1 MIQVKNLSISFGQ
14 RVLFSSVSFT
24 IGNGLFQLKGDSGK
38 GKTTLRNILRKQQ
51 AQDFGEVL
59 YSERDPIFSYCGPKS
74 TLLSDY
80 SLEKN
85 LKILKKPYNEKRFSE
100 LKKGLRF
107 HYLDKPLLQLS
118 GGERR
123 KAELLL
129 CLSYEADYYFLD
141 EPFASLDIKSKEY
154 LTKFLNE
161 FAEDHSIILISH
173 DVNPDLIL
181 SGSIDLN
188 NVEKEKKE
196 QTKTICRRKGTFRLL
211 PAFLSDR
218 KNNRLSNFICMLLGL
233 LSFVAFAFGVAFT
246 QTKTDSQE
254 ARIAR
259 KADPFSAHYLN
270 PNHVDSL
277 PSEQEFYS
285 VIYNQGRTKLTLG
298 RINGGGRLSLFG
310 CLNEG
315 EAFCFYSQGEEN
327 PMISQEQTLSAYGKS
342 YSVKV
347 MQRENLSS
355 LSLPDSL
362 ERRELQDGKKEGQY
376 LFCSKSFVEQVI
388 VHLGEE
394 IEFSSDSISL
404 YPLSSVGYNTYSD
417 LLTRTDKEKTTCI
430 IEDTEEPLLAVPGK
444 RKGDQVSLSDKS
456 KCYVTAECNDGR
468 VHLSTTRYKLF
479 SRIHDAYQEGDI
491 SLLIQDK
498 DFASLAKY
506 SKELKGEDLIFN
518 ANFDFYPI
526 LCYIISG
533 SFILGELIYC
543 QVSYSGRKRWC
554 GSLSHLYQ
562 NHNFSSLSMRLGIL
576 FSKVV
581 NFLPN
586 LILSFILYFVLC
598 LPVANY
604 KGRIMV
610 YSYRQPGFYYYSKEP
625 RNNYYDSLTH
635 PVSFETYLPYIFFL
649 FILFALLLLIQWLF
663 LAVPAKEKA
672 KKK

>member
-1 MIQVKNLSISFGQ
+1 MIKAENLSISFGS

-24 IGNGLFQLKGDSGK
+24 IGKGIFQFHGDSGK

-51 AQDFGEVL
+51 IPDSGKVS
-59 YSERDPIFSYCGPKS
+59 YSEDNPLFSYCGPKS
-74 TLLSDY
+74 TLLSEY

-85 LKILKKPYNEKRFSE
+85 RKILKKPIDQNRFE
-100 LKKGLRF
+100 EIRKGLGF
-107 HYLDKPLLQLS
+107 HYLEKNLLQLS

-129 CLSYEADYYFLD
+129 CLSYDADYYFLD
-141 EPFASLDIKSKEY
+141 EPFASLDKESKDF
-154 LTKFLNE
+154 LTGFLNE
-161 FAEDHSIILISH
+161 FGKEHSIILISH
-173 DVNPDLIL
+173 EVNPNLVL
-181 SGSIDLN
+181 SGSLDLN
-188 NVEKEKKE
+188 HTEQIKQTKEKTVL
-196 QTKTICRRKGTFRLL
+196 QRKGTLHLL

-218 KNNRLSNFICMLLGL
+218 KNNHLSNFICMLLGL
-233 LSFVAFAFGVAFT
+233 LSFIAFAFGVAFT

-270 PNHVDSL
+270 PNKVVCL

-285 VIYNQGRTKLTLG
+285 VIYNQGRTKLTLS
-298 RINGGGRLSLFG
+298 RTNGGGRISFFG

-315 EAFCFYSQGEEN
+315 EAFCFYSQGEEK

-347 MQRENLSS
+347 IQREYLSF

-362 ERRELQDGKKEGQY
+362 ERRELQEGKKGGQY
-376 LFCSKSFVEQVI
+376 LFCSKSFIEQVI

-394 IEFSSDSISL
+394 IEFSSDSISF

-430 IEDTEEPLLAVPGK
+430 IEDTEEPLLSVPGK
-444 RKGDQVSLSDKS
+444 RKGDLVSLSDKNR
-456 KCYVTAECNDGR
+456 CYVTAEYNDGR

-479 SRIHDAYQEGDI
+479 SRIHDSFQDGDI

-498 DFASLAKY
+498 DFARLAKY
-506 SKELKGEDLIFN
+506 SKELKGEDLILN
-518 ANFDFYPI
+518 ANFDIYPI

-533 SFILGELIYC
+533 AFLLGELIYC
-543 QVSYSGRKRWC
+543 LVSYSGRKRWC

-649 FILFALLLLIQWLF
+649 LILFALLLLIQWLF